1 MDYISHTL
9 PNGLRLV
16 HYPSDSPVAYCGFA
30 INAGTRDELPGE
42 HGLAH
47 FVEHMLFKGTEK
59 RRAWHILNRM
69 ETVGGELNAFTT
81 KEETFVY
88 SVFLEEHFKRAFELQ
103 ADLILHSKF
112 PLRELEKE
120 TDVIKDEINAYK
132 DSPSELIF
140 DDFENL
146 LFSNHSLGHNILGD
160 EDSLK
165 KFSADA
171 GLGFMRRFYTARNM
185 VFFSMGRVKFD
196 NIVRWAEILM
206 EESPQHEVEL
216 NRQPPEP
223 LAPSVVRIKK
233 ETHQSH
239 VIIGSRSY
247 SMFNDKRMPLF
258 LLNNIIGGPGMNSRL
273 NVVLREKNGLVYTV
287 ESNVTSYTDTGVASI
302 YFGTDPKNK
311 QKVIRLIERE
321 LDAFCQNLL
330 PQKTL
335 DNAKKQLKG
344 QLGISTDNRES
355 LFLALGKSFLHY
367 NEYDSLPET
376 FELIDAI
383 SSEDIR
389 TVACEVY
396 GDFVR
401 SRLEYDG

>member
-1 MDYISHTL
+1 M
-9 PNGLRLV
+9 
-16 HYPSDSPVAYCGFA
+16 
-30 INAGTRDELPGE
+30 PGE
-42 HGLAH
+42 YGLAH

-88 SVFLEEHFKRAFELQ
+88 SVFLVEHFERAMELQ

-112 PLRELEKE
+112 PPRELEKE
-120 TDVIKDEINAYK
+120 TDVIRDEINAYK

-140 DDFENL
+140 DDFENM

-160 EDSLK
+160 EDSLDG
-165 KFSADA
+165 FSAGA
-171 GLGFMRRFYTARNM
+171 GLGFMRRFYTPCNM
-185 VFFSMGRVKFD
+185 VFFSMGRVEFGK
-196 NIVRWAEILM
+196 IVRLAENLLG
-206 EESPQHEVEL
+206 ETPPRNPEL
-216 NRQPPEP
+216 CRLPPEP
-223 LAPSVVRIKK
+223 LAPGVAEMKK
-233 ETHQSH
+233 DTHQSH

-247 SMFNDKRMPLF
+247 SMFDDKRIPLF

-311 QKVIRLIERE
+311 QKAIRLVERE
-321 LDAFCQNLL
+321 LDWFCEHLL
-330 PQKTL
+330 PEKNL
-335 DNAKKQLKG
+335 DAAKKQLKG
-344 QLGISTDNRES
+344 QLGISADNRES

-367 NEYDSLPET
+367 NRYESLPET
-376 FELIDAI
+376 FEQIDAV

-396 GDFVR
+396 GAPAR
-401 SRLEYDG
+401 SRLEYNG

>member
-160 EDSLK
+160 EDSLE

-216 NRQPPEP
+216 NRLPPEP
-223 LAPSVVRIKK
+223 LAPSVVRFKK

-311 QKVIRLIERE
+311 QKAIRLIERE
-321 LDAFCQNLL
+321 LDAFCQHLL

-396 GDFVR
+396 GDSVR